1 MSLDTVLQI
10 GKILRSSEDSL
21 KYFKYV
27 EPCPKDKD
35 GNWPICITIPVKEDF
50 SFDWEGLEITP
61 EKDREKLYYLKFKT
75 SDADGLVKYI
85 FGDIYYE
92 RKAKIKNDNSI
103 DIEEGG
109 YYRLE
114 NSLHPNPAYRRS
126 SFFRGMNDY
135 NDILKSY
142 KENSPRVI
150 QQFHELIKKNIQYI
164 EQILKYSP
172 AISELIENKKNNDLI
187 QLLENEKELYTY
199 AIRYAFLN
207 TTKNNLRKI
216 GIPDNLAECSETQ
229 KRTLFDCLNFKIFIH
244 FEFPGNLHWYNFPE
258 DMNLLNSKLFSEFVE
273 ETPNGLVLKK
283 TLYKTLCSG
292 DKKNDIQFPLFAEK
306 NKYKAKGF
314 TIDTL
319 QDLFYAIDYTNKGK
333 LINGT
338 NIKLIVLPRGI
349 NLSARDYEN
358 FLEKRNE
365 SQLLAKNQEKNNNS
379 YDPIF
384 DFLSDDKKNITS
396 FDLILCNKGSQS
408 SPDRDLVELSG
419 IEKSKLLLINERIS
433 KISQKINAEI
443 KAEREYFTHTTKDL
457 FPLTIEYSFREILG
471 MPYIDRNTGKV
482 SFKVNP
488 KYQAHILKILPL
500 IYTDNYIHDEE
511 LLPSFIENV
520 EFSIRAGDQK
530 FIFLKYDLK
539 FLLKI
544 QNNKIDKFME
554 ITSSE
559 SYQIGFLLGSMAKDL
574 SQEINSFEKNYVGN
588 LTRRIATLSDFIK
601 LKNEIEQKLI
611 MHDKTKY
618 TFQTSYDL
626 AQKIKDFKSRYD
638 KEECAFGFMESYFMP
653 LPKKKT
659 VTSDETNI
667 TNNQ

>member
-61 EKDREKLYYLKFKT
+61 EKDREKLYYLKYKT
-75 SDADGLVKYI
+75 SDADRLVKYI

-109 YYRLE
+109 CYRLE
-114 NSLHPNPAYRRS
+114 NSLHSNPAYRRS

-164 EQILKYSP
+164 EQILKYAP

-216 GIPDNLAECSETQ
+216 GIPDKLAECSETQ

-244 FEFPGNLHWYNFPE
+244 FKFPGNLHWYNFPE

-396 FDLILCNKGSQS
+396 FDLILCNKGSQF

-419 IEKSKLLLINERIS
+419 IEKSKLLLIKERIS
-433 KISQKINAEI
+433 KIAGEI
-443 KAEREYFTHTTKDL
+443 ELERKDIIKTDKDL
-457 FPLTIEYSFREILG
+457 FIPKIDYSFRSILG
-471 MPYIDRNTGKV
+471 NPQYDEKSKNV
-482 SFKVNP
+482 SYKDSP
-488 KYQAHILKILPL
+488 KYQSHLLKVLPL
-500 IYTDNYIHDEE
+500 IYTANYYTDDS
-511 LLPSFIENV
+511 LLPSFIQVLEYIVRNI
-520 EFSIRAGDQK
+520 EKNKIWYNYIDLK
-530 FIFLKYDLK
+530 FHFK

-559 SYQIGFLLGSMAKDL
+559 SYQIGFMLGSMAKNL
-574 SQEINSFEKNYVGN
+574 SKEINSFEKNYVGN
-588 LTRRIATLSDFIK
+588 LNRRIATLSDFIK

-611 MHDKTKY
+611 MHNKTKY
-618 TFQTSYDL
+618 TIQTSYDL

-638 KEECAFGFMESYFMP
+638 KEECAFGFMESYFKP
-653 LPKKKT
+653 
-659 VTSDETNI
+659 
-667 TNNQ
+667 

>member
-10 GKILRSSEDSL
+10 GKVLRSSEESL

-27 EPCPKDKD
+27 EQCPKDKD

-50 SFDWEGLEITP
+50 SFDWDKLKITP
-61 EKDREKLYYLKFKT
+61 EREREKLFYLKFKT

-92 RKAKIKNDNSI
+92 RKAKIKSDSSI

-114 NSLHPNPAYRRS
+114 NPLHPNPAYRPS

-135 NDILKSY
+135 NDIIKSY
-142 KENSPRVI
+142 KENSPSII
-150 QQFHELIKKNIQYI
+150 QQFHELIEKDIQYI
-164 EQILKYSP
+164 ERVLKYSP
-172 AISELIENKKNNDLI
+172 VISELIENKKNNDLI
-187 QLLENEKELYTY
+187 QLLENGNELYTY
-199 AIRYAFLN
+199 TVKYAFLN
-207 TTKNNLRKI
+207 TSKNNLRKLE
-216 GIPDNLAECSETQ
+216 IPDNLAECSETQ
-229 KRTLFDCLNFKIFIH
+229 KRKLFDCLNFKIFIH

-258 DMNLLNSKLFSEFVE
+258 GLNLLNSKLFSEFVE

-306 NKYKAKGF
+306 NKYKTKSF
-314 TIDTL
+314 TNDTL
-319 QDLFYAIDYTNKGK
+319 QDLFYAIDYSNKGK

-338 NIKLIVLPRGI
+338 NIKLIVLPRGV
-349 NLSARDYEN
+349 NLSTRDYED
-358 FLEKRNE
+358 FLEKKNE
-365 SQLLAKNQEKNNNS
+365 SRLLVNNQERNNIS

-396 FDLILCNKGSQS
+396 FDLILCKKGSQS

-419 IEKSKLLLINERIS
+419 IEKSKLRLIMNRIS
-433 KISQKINAEI
+433 KIAREIELERKDFIN
-443 KAEREYFTHTTKDL
+443 TDKDL
-457 FPLTIEYSFREILG
+457 FPLKIDYSFRSILG
-471 MPYIDRNTGKV
+471 NPQYDENKKKV
-482 SFKVNP
+482 SFKANP
-488 KYQAHILKILPL
+488 KYQSHLLKVLPL
-500 IYTDNYIHDEE
+500 IYTENYFQDEV
-511 LLPSFIENV
+511 LLPAFIQNV
-520 EFSIRAGDQK
+520 EFSIRAGDSN
-530 FIFLKYDLK
+530 FSFLKYDLK

-544 QNNKIDKFME
+544 QNNKKDKFME

-559 SYQIGFLLGSMAKDL
+559 SYQIGLLLGSMAKNL

-611 MHDKTKY
+611 MHDKAKY

-638 KEECAFGFMESYFMP
+638 KEECAFGFMESYFKP
-653 LPKKKT
+653 LPKKET
-659 VTSDETNI
+659 VTSDETDTI
-667 TNNQ
+667 NNQ